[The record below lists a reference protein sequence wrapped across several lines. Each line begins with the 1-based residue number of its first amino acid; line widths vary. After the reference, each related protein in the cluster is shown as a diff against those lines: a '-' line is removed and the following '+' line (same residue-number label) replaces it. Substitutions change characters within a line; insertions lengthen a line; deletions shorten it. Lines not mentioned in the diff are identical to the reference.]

1 MNEVDVVVS
10 TIAPYKHSFIAQ
22 GKLEDL
28 YAYAEQRAK
37 TDALVFKESIIY
49 IFQIKQEG
57 YYEAMSEIM
66 EMGEE
71 DVA

>member
-10 TIAPYKHSFIAQ
+10 TITPYKQSYIAQ

-37 TDALVFKESIIY
+37 TDVLVFKEPIIY